1 MTVQKLLFAVIYLC
15 TVTLLIHSQCINE
28 TEWATSQDDCFF
40 FFLSTS
46 LSLYGQ
52 RFTCTPFF
60 AWGCRQIDD
69 GYALAFNRL
78 MLSALFWC
86 PDRRSIRNRKA
97 YIKKKKKAYFVRI
110 RKWSKLRDGF
120 RRLTASGFSFHR
132 LLSFGFDV
140 CFPLIVNIATVNRN
154 IERQLWCSLEPTEF
168 FRRNASFE
176 SIEDESRFKNSLFSS
191 SKNERI
197 EIWCSIHL
205 ICCEM

>member
-1 MTVQKLLFAVIYLC
+1 MYNKSKWIDGSVELSVFLTHTRTIDWFRSVSPVFRQRILVYLGNIAGSSIAMTYDSAEIAFRCNLFM
-15 TVTLLIHSQCINE
+15 HSYAIDSLSMYKRNRMGYI
-28 TEWATSQDDCFF
+28 ARRLFL

-97 YIKKKKKAYFVRI
+97 YIKKKKKAYSVRI
-110 RKWSKLRDGF
+110 RK
-120 RRLTASGFSFHR
+120 
-132 LLSFGFDV
+132 
-140 CFPLIVNIATVNRN
+140 
-154 IERQLWCSLEPTEF
+154 
-168 FRRNASFE
+168 
-176 SIEDESRFKNSLFSS
+176 
-191 SKNERI
+191 
-197 EIWCSIHL
+197 
-205 ICCEM
+205 